1 MLKIAQWKK
10 ILGHSEKQKVLVEVS
25 GKAEVMT
32 DTQSYRFEELT
43 STRDTEKV
51 AADRNPLDD
60 PQYKLQDAAF
70 RLMITEDE
78 LLQKAAAGSIFLYV
92 DTAGLQGHW
101 RRRNAAGEIHQ
112 SELKVSKS
120 GLLALDQKTC
130 KELAATGT
138 AQVSTL
144 HFRPRSD
151 LSMLNIDQETLAT
164 LIAWGGNRQFCLQD
178 PMQIGR
184 EEVLL
189 LPPLVLS
196 V

>member
-1 MLKIAQWKK
+1 MLKIARWKK

-25 GKAEVMT
+25 GKTEVMT

-43 STRDTEKV
+43 SSRDTEKV

-60 PQYKLQDAAF
+60 PHYKLQDAAF

-92 DTAGLQGHW
+92 DSAGLQGHW
-101 RRRNAAGEIHQ
+101 RRRNAAGEIHE
-112 SELKVSKS
+112 SALKVSKS

-130 KELAATGT
+130 KELATSGK
-138 AQVSTL
+138 AQVSSL

-151 LSMLNIDQETLAT
+151 LSILNFDQETLAT

-178 PMQIGR
+178 PMQISR
-184 EEVLL
+184 DEVLL

>member
-43 STRDTEKV
+43 STRDAEKSVTE
-51 AADRNPLDD
+51 RNPLDD
-60 PQYKLQDAAF
+60 PQYKLKDAAF

-78 LLQKAAAGSIFLYV
+78 LLQKAAAGSIFLYI

-101 RRRNAAGEIHQ
+101 QRRNADGKIHE
-112 SELKVSKS
+112 SGMKVSKS

-130 KELAATGT
+130 KELAASGS
-138 AQVSTL
+138 AQVSIL

-151 LSMLNIDQETLAT
+151 LSMLNIDPDTLAT

-178 PMQIGR
+178 PMRISR
-184 EEVLL
+184 DEVLL
-189 LPPLVLS
+189 LPPLVVS
-196 V
+196 A